1 MQTQK
6 PVWECQILCLPVIR
20 PKSPP
25 RSSQRLQELYDGA
38 LLGAFQFFKLLSDV
52 AGLAAVSRDRIE
64 KC

>member
-6 PVWECQILCLPVIR
+6 PVRECQTLCLPVIQ
-20 PKSPP
+20 PKSSP
-25 RSSQRLQELYDGA
+25 RSSQRLQELDDGT